1 MFVNICKHYIS
12 WGKHTWYVIN
22 SQYVIQTMYVFS
34 KLLYLLVIIDCTEG
48 QEETKNLTD
57 AFYKKSGWNVIR
69 ILLAKH

>member
-1 MFVNICKHYIS
+1 MFVKICKCYIL
-12 WGKHTWYVIN
+12 WGKHTSYVIN
-22 SQYVIQTMYVFS
+22 SQYVIQTMYVFP
-34 KLLYLLVIIDCTEG
+34 KLLVIIDCAEG